1 MYIDTVVCVYMCV
14 FGSEDFTFW
23 FLQVQSLIR
32 GIEKV
37 QILEWGELH
46 SVAFLPNS
54 PQERATI
61 IFFKILN
68 VLLLCVCLFFLCR

>member
-1 MYIDTVVCVYMCV
+1 MYTDTVVCVYRCV
-14 FGSEDFTFW
+14 FGSEDFY

-46 SVAFLPNS
+46 SVVFLPNS
-54 PQERATI
+54 LQERATI
-61 IFFKILN
+61 VFLKILN